1 MENTKEVMFYKWCK
15 ECKNFET
22 PETDDPCN
30 ECLTQPWNVD
40 STKPINFR
48 SKDE

>member
-1 MENTKEVMFYKWCK
+1 MENTKEVMFYKWCQ

-30 ECLTQPWNVD
+30 VD